1 MRAPITA
8 RFVLRRLLAP
18 MTKPVSRHQKF
29 AVLLAAL
36 PAITG
41 TLYFIVYHDFA
52 PNPELYWPSVIVT
65 AVLTGVVFAIFYSK
79 FKSGSWVLAKRPE
92 SRKEKWVLWLLPL
105 VFYLYALLHVYI
117 VIPRIYTS
125 LFGTEMVISEAIK
138 ARETEYGRYR
148 TCDYQIKTENH
159 QAFGLH
165 LCISREQYNSM
176 PDRGGIA
183 ILRII
188 KSPAGTLIESVSLPR
203 RY

>member
-1 MRAPITA
+1 
-8 RFVLRRLLAP
+8 
-18 MTKPVSRHQKF
+18 MTNPVSRHQKL

-41 TLYFIVYHDFA
+41 TLYFIAYHDFA
-52 PNPELYWPSVIVT
+52 PNPALYWPSLIITT
-65 AVLTGVVFAIFYSK
+65 ALTAIVFAIFYSK
-79 FKSGSWVLAKRPE
+79 FKSGSWVLAKRAE

-125 LFGTEMVISEAIK
+125 VFGTEMVVSETIK
-138 ARETEYGRYR
+138 AKEKEYGRYR

-183 ILRII
+183 ILRIT
-188 KSPAGTLIESVSLPR
+188 KSPAGTLIESVSLPNQR
-203 RY
+203 